1 MRFAAS
7 FCLMFLMASALT
19 GAVGAEEEKKI
30 PIVMDADVPVSNDP
44 KDMEHAQK
52 IALLY
57 LEACITAYPDM
68 TAVEKFVAEKGFQPL
83 PELVARSRISGY
95 PGQGWVRGQP
105 DAADR
110 VELIL
115 EDAPNQGCA
124 IWVYDGDAGSYY
136 MAVQL
141 LLQMVGAASGDFM
154 AIPFDGQLPPPPP
167 HNHRVS
173 YVLTGAKFQGTNG
186 ATIGVNTDPNGLFRG
201 RFSRF
206 IR

>member
-1 MRFAAS
+1 MRFSAS

-19 GAVGAEEEKKI
+19 GAVRAEEEKKI
-30 PIVMDADVPVSNDP
+30 PIVMDTDVPVSNDP
-44 KDMEHAQK
+44 KDMEHAQQ

-57 LEACITAYPDM
+57 LEACITAYPDI

-83 PELVARSRISGY
+83 PEVVARSRISGY

-136 MAVQL
+136 MAAQL
-141 LLQMVGAASGDFM
+141 LLQMAGEASGQFTVT
-154 AIPFDGQLPPPPP
+154 PFEGQLPPSPEHMPRRLYILDGP
-167 HNHRVS
+167 HLPGNN
-173 YVLTGAKFQGTNG
+173 A
-186 ATIGVNTDPNGLFRG
+186 ATITVNKDPNGQFRG
-201 RFSRF
+201 RFSRI